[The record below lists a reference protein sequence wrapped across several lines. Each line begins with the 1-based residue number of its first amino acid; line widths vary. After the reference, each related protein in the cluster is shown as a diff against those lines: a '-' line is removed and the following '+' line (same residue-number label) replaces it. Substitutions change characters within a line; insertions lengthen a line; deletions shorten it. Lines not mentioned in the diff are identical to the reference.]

1 MSSIA
6 FADSQTSPL
15 RDVLDSS
22 LQKHNEKHKE
32 KEGNVKIF
40 EDTIE
45 VDLQDMINQMQ
56 QQ

>member
-6 FADSQTSPL
+6 FADSQSSPL
-15 RDVLDSS
+15 KDVLESS

-32 KEGNVKIF
+32 EEGNVKIF

-56 QQ
+56 Q